1 MYNDIGTA
9 LSIIGSII
17 SIIGT
22 CYNNLLH
29 AHLRA
34 MQIWMVSNII
44 LLVWSVGNYIGLWE
58 GGLSGL
64 ALAVMYFVFST
75 TNLYGLV
82 TREKIST
89 LV

>member
-9 LSIIGSII
+9 LSIVGSII
-17 SIIGT
+17 SIVGT

-34 MQIWMVSNII
+34 MQVWMISNII
-44 LLVWSVGNYIGLWE
+44 LLAWSIGNYLGYWE

-64 ALAVMYFVFST
+64 ALAVMYSIFSV
-75 TNLYGLV
+75 TNLYGMM
-82 TREKIST
+82 KK
-89 LV
+89 